1 MRRMSLWNKPTILER
16 LLAEAF
22 DSLVALEVNPQPV
35 CGGPRFGAACPAHAS
50 GASVMDLCSGT
61 ERQPA

>member
-1 MRRMSLWNKPTILER
+1 MLRDKPTILDR
-16 LLAEAF
+16 LITKAF

-35 CGGPRFGAACPAHAS
+35 CGGLRFGAACPAHSS

-61 ERQPA
+61 ERQPT